1 MLPIAQLTLSSAVRG
16 VFTDVDD
23 TLTHGGVVVPEAYAA
38 IARARAAGLRVV
50 LVTGRPA
57 GWAEVLASVWPVDA
71 AIAENGGVAYYKRD
85 GRMNRLY
92 FDPGDPAD
100 NAARLAAVA
109 EEVLRV
115 FAFAR
120 RSDDMTLRITDVAF
134 DVGEFQKLAPGQ
146 IEAIVAHCRSLGA
159 RTLVSSVHAHA
170 CFHSADKARMAARIA
185 EVLWGESAEEA
196 AAHYA
201 FIGDSPNDQAAFAFF
216 ATSIGVA
223 NVARYVPQ
231 LDPAPRYVTAASCGL
246 GFAEAIDALLRT

>member
-1 MLPIAQLTLSSAVRG
+1 MLPIAELTLSSAVRG

-115 FAFAR
+115 FPFAR

-134 DVGEFQKLAPGQ
+134 DVGEFQKLAPDQ

-223 NVARYVPQ
+223 NVARFLPQ
-231 LDPAPRYVTAASCGL
+231 LDPAPRYETAASSRHGV
-246 GFAEAIDALLRT
+246 AEANDALLRT